1 MALAAEGY
9 KVGILDADI
18 FGPSLPKMFGLE
30 GAELYMHEVD
40 GRNLIIPAEA
50 YGVKMLSIGFLIDP
64 GNAPYGVESMASFI
78 KMQFFGKPFKVFT
91 VDENTRVFID
101 RLSSLNSQIRT
112 IGVSYDTLVKT
123 LRENFTEKKA
133 MTALYKLEQLTI
145 ELVKVNG
152 DIVDLANKFDE
163 RWLQKSR

>member
-1 MALAAEGY
+1 MQSHHLSTYNMTDNYRNAGR
-9 KVGILDADI
+9 KPKLDPTVFRCTVNFNAQEHAR
-18 FGPSLPKMFGLE
+18 LV
-30 GAELYMHEVD
+30 AMHEQ
-40 GRNLIIPAEA
+40 
-50 YGVKMLSIGFLIDP
+50 S
-64 GNAPYGVESMASFI
+64 GVESMASFI

-91 VDENTRVFID
+91 IDENTRVFID

>member
-1 MALAAEGY
+1 
-9 KVGILDADI
+9 
-18 FGPSLPKMFGLE
+18 
-30 GAELYMHEVD
+30 
-40 GRNLIIPAEA
+40 
-50 YGVKMLSIGFLIDP
+50 
-64 GNAPYGVESMASFI
+64 
-78 KMQFFGKPFKVFT
+78 MQFFGKPFKVFT

-133 MTALYKLEQLTI
+133 MTVLYKLEQLTI